1 MGDLTEM
8 MTNGLYPAT
17 RHRVVIPESELK
29 RRTCRQS
36 IVLFVHP
43 NNEVLVEPLPDFNG
57 PPRYEPVTAYQHLLN
72 RFSATYR

>member
-8 MTNGLYPAT
+8 LSNGLYPAT
-17 RHRVVIPESELK
+17 RHRVMVPEAEMK
-29 RRTCRQS
+29 RKTCRQS

-43 NNEVLVEPLPDFNG
+43 NNDVLIEPLPGLNG
-57 PPRYEPVTAYQHLLN
+57 PPKYEPVTAYQHLMN